1 MLDIIIPTYK
11 NKEGLRRTLSSIDF
25 SLQPEI
31 TVTVIDDCSK
41 MYYNDILEDYSG
53 LQIFYLPKNSGPG
66 NARQYGIEMTN
77 QPYLTFIDTDDT
89 FLNKNVFPT
98 ILNTIKENPNDVMFT
113 WQYKIDNKISKETN
127 NRMHGRVYKREFIDR
142 YNISFCP
149 EASFTNEDI
158 GFNRLC
164 RMIIRDKNLPQKV
177 FQDPIIN
184 YIKNENSITN
194 FNKGEF
200 FFCQQNT
207 GLSLNTIHTLNIAE
221 KNNLSINII
230 LEELNSIMAS
240 LYYTFLCTAYERPKF
255 LQEAWEGARLFYYN
269 AFLKYIEINNSEII
283 MMYYAPFIKRIYRR
297 AKKWKNFQTLNYTR
311 FLQDLRKYEN
321 PPMYYLFDNK

>member
-11 NKEGLRRTLSSIDF
+11 NKEGLRRTLSSINF

-31 TVTVIDDCSK
+31 TITVIDDCSE

-53 LQIFYLPKNSGPG
+53 LQIFYLSKNSGPG

-77 QPYLTFIDTDDT
+77 QPYLTFIDTDDI
-89 FLNKNVFPT
+89 FLNKDIFPM

-113 WQYKIDNKISKETN
+113 WQYKMGDNISKETN
-127 NRMHGRVYKREFIDR
+127 NRMHGRVYKREFINR

-164 RMIIRDKNLPQKV
+164 RMIIRDKGLPQKV
-177 FQDPIIN
+177 FKDPIIN

-200 FFCQQNT
+200 FFRSQNK
-207 GLSLNTIHTLNIAE
+207 GLALNIIHDLNIAE
-221 KNNLSINII
+221 KNQLSINII
-230 LEELNSIMAS
+230 LEELNTIMAS
-240 LYYTFLCTAYERPKF
+240 LYYTFLCTAYERPEF
-255 LQEAWEGARLFYYN
+255 LQEAWEGARLFYYT
-269 AFLKYIEINNSEII
+269 AFLKYIEQNKPEFIMNSYSI
-283 MMYYAPFIKRIYRR
+283 FVKRIYAR
-297 AKKWKNFQTLNYTR
+297 AKKWKNFHTVNYTR
-311 FLQDLRKYEN
+311 FLQDLRKYDQ
-321 PPMYYLFDNK
+321 PPSLYLFDNK